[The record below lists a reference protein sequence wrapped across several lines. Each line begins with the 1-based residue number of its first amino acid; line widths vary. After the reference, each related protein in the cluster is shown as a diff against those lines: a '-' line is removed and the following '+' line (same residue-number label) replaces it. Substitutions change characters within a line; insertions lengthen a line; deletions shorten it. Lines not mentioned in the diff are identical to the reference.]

1 MKAKSA
7 SDRNP
12 MLDKE
17 FANLIPAAAS
27 SAADEKDLVAR
38 IVAAYVSNNP
48 VSPAELMPLMQS
60 VRDFISSMD
69 GRRTARAGEGM
80 QLPLREAREPAVPV
94 AESVSADFII
104 CLEDGVRCKILK
116 RYLRSRYAMSPEQYR
131 RRWNLPESYPMV
143 APSVSQARSQA
154 AKKMQL
160 GGAKAHR
167 RTAAA

>member
-1 MKAKSA
+1 MKTKSA
-7 SDRNP
+7 SDRQS
-12 MLDKE
+12 MLDKDL
-17 FANLIPAAAS
+17 ANLVPAAAAS
-27 SAADEKDLVAR
+27 VADEKDLVAR
-38 IVAAYVSNNP
+38 IIAAYVSNNP

-60 VRDFISSMD
+60 VRDFLGGMD
-69 GRRTARAGEGM
+69 GRRGGRTGEPVH
-80 QLPLREAREPAVPV
+80 LPLREPREPAVPV
-94 AESVSADFII
+94 DESVSADYII

-131 RRWNLPESYPMV
+131 RRWSLPESYPMV

>member
-1 MKAKSA
+1 
-7 SDRNP
+7 
-12 MLDKE
+12 MLDQDL
-17 FANLIPAAAS
+17 ANLIPAAAS

-38 IVAAYVSNNP
+38 IIAAYVSNNP
-48 VSPAELMPLMQS
+48 VSPTELMPLMQS
-60 VRDFISSMD
+60 VRDFIGGMD
-69 GRRTARAGEGM
+69 GRRGGRAGETIH
-80 QLPLREAREPAVPV
+80 LPLREPREPAVPV
-94 AESVSADFII
+94 DESVHPDFII

-116 RYLRSRYAMSPEQYR
+116 RYLRSRYGMSPEQYR
-131 RRWNLPESYPMV
+131 RRWKLPESYPMV

>member
-1 MKAKSA
+1 MKSKSA
-7 SDRNP
+7 SSHQPIIAQDIAGLLP
-12 MLDKE
+12 Q
-17 FANLIPAAAS
+17 AS
-27 SAADEKDLVAR
+27 GMAVDEKDLVAR
-38 IVAAYVSNNP
+38 IIAAYVSNNP

-60 VRDFISSMD
+60 VRDFLGGMD
-69 GRRTARAGEGM
+69 GQPARGREGAPM
-80 QLPLREAREPAVPV
+80 PLREPREPAVPV
-94 AESVSADFII
+94 EESVTPDFIV

-131 RRWNLPESYPMV
+131 RRWNLPDNYPMV
-143 APSVSQARSQA
+143 APSVSQARSLA

>member
-1 MKAKSA
+1 
-7 SDRNP
+7 
-12 MLDKE
+12 MLDKDL
-17 FANLIPAAAS
+17 ANLVPAVS
-27 SAADEKDLVAR
+27 TSAADEKDLVAR
-38 IVAAYVSNNP
+38 IIAAYVSNNP

-60 VRDFISSMD
+60 VRDFLGGMD
-69 GRRTARAGEGM
+69 GPRAKPGAGGAH
-80 QLPLREAREPAVPV
+80 LPLREPREPAVPV
-94 AESVSADFII
+94 EESVNPDFII

-143 APSVSQARSQA
+143 APSVSQARSLA

>member
-1 MKAKSA
+1 
-7 SDRNP
+7 
-12 MLDKE
+12 MLDQDL
-17 FANLIPAAAS
+17 ANLIPAAAT

-38 IVAAYVSNNP
+38 IIAAYVSNNP

-60 VRDFISSMD
+60 VRDFLGSMD
-69 GRRTARAGEGM
+69 GKRPARAGEAIH
-80 QLPLREAREPAVPV
+80 LPLREPREPAVPV
-94 AESVSADFII
+94 EESVSPDFII

-143 APSVSQARSQA
+143 APSVSQARSEA

>member
-1 MKAKSA
+1 MKTKSA
-7 SDRNP
+7 SDRQPRIEND
-12 MLDKE
+12 L
-17 FANLIPAAAS
+17 ANLIPTAAAAS
-27 SAADEKDLVAR
+27 VDEKDLVAR
-38 IVAAYVSNNP
+38 IIAAYVSNNP

-60 VRDFISSMD
+60 VRDFLGSMD
-69 GRRTARAGEGM
+69 AKPGRRSADAIS
-80 QLPLREAREPAVPV
+80 LPLRDAREPAVPID
-94 AESVSADFII
+94 ESVGADFII

-116 RYLRSRYAMSPEQYR
+116 RYLRSRYGMSPEQYR
-131 RRWNLPESYPMV
+131 RRWKLPESYPMV

>member
-1 MKAKSA
+1 MKTKSA
-7 SDRNP
+7 SDRQP
-12 MLDKE
+12 ILDNDLV
-17 FANLIPAAAS
+17 NLIPTAAA

-38 IVAAYVSNNP
+38 IIAAYVSNNP

-60 VRDFISSMD
+60 VRDFLGGMD
-69 GRRTARAGEGM
+69 GKRGGRGADSIQM
-80 QLPLREAREPAVPV
+80 PLREAREPAVPID
-94 AESVSADFII
+94 ESVGADFII

-116 RYLRSRYAMSPEQYR
+116 RYLRSRYGMSPEQYR
-131 RRWNLPESYPMV
+131 RRWKLPESYPMV